1 MFRYKLH
8 WADGSE
14 AGQKDEE
21 RPLADDDAS
30 AAVTKAAE
38 DFAGR
43 WAGAA
48 DLSDPADLR
57 RGFPKSSTCNS

>member
-1 MFRYKLH
+1 MYKRVLL
-8 WADGSE
+8 AYDGSE

-30 AAVTKAAE
+30 AAVTEAAE

-48 DLSDPADLR
+48 DLSDLADLR